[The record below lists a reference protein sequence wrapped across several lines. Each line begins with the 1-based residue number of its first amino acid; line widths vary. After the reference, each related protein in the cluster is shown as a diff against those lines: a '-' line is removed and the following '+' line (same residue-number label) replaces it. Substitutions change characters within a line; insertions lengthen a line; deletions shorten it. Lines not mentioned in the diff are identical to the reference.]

1 MGCDRDGNPN
11 VTAEITREVLYLA
24 RWTAAD
30 LYLHDVRKLHKQLS
44 MRYAGAQLND
54 YVTNKNALEP
64 YRSCLADI
72 RQRLEETK
80 EWAAEHAAGN
90 ASDITP
96 LFDQQDIVAP
106 LTARSEEHT
115 SELQSRPHL
124 V

>member
-1 MGCDRDGNPN
+1 M
-11 VTAEITREVLYLA
+11 
-24 RWTAAD
+24 AAD
-30 LYLHDVRKLHKQLS
+30 LYLHDIRKLHKQLS

-106 LTARSEEHT
+106 LTACYHSLVERSEERRVGK
-115 SELQSRPHL
+115 ECRCG
-124 V
+124 